1 MIETPIDKAHAA
13 MQAAPEDDKARLR
26 FYERVGDAEL
36 FLLLLEEPNGDDIA
50 PQVITL
56 PEATFVLAFDTE
68 DRLSEFVGE
77 TAPYAAVSGR
87 IIAAMLAG
95 QKIGVGLNL
104 EVAPSAI
111 LLPPEAIAWLS
122 STLGHGP
129 DEVEERVTEFTAPT
143 GLPEALLTALDEK
156 LSTTAGLAQSAYLV
170 GVVYE
175 SGARGHMLGFVDAL
189 EQAQPALAKAAS
201 EALTFSGV
209 EAGAMD
215 VGFFNGSDATTAQLA
230 RAGLRF
236 ELPQAQELQQLT
248 MKAPGMDPAKPPKLK

>member
-1 MIETPIDKAHAA
+1 MTQTPIDKAHAA
-13 MQAAPEDDKARLR
+13 MEAHPEDDTARLR
-26 FYERVGDAEL
+26 FYERVADAEL
-36 FLLLLEEPNGDDIA
+36 FLLLLEEPQGDDIA

-77 TAPYAAVSGR
+77 TAPYAALSGR
-87 IIAAMLAG
+87 IIAGMLAEQG
-95 QKIGVGLNL
+95 IGLGLNL
-104 EVAPSAI
+104 EIAPSAM
-111 LLPPEAIAWLS
+111 LLPPEAVAWLS
-122 STLGHGP
+122 DTLGHGP
-129 DEVEERVTEFTAPT
+129 EEVEERISEFTSPK
-143 GLPEALLTALDEK
+143 GLPETLLTALDEK

-175 SGARGHMLGFVDAL
+175 NGTRGHMLGFVDAL
-189 EQAQPALAKAAS
+189 DPAKPALAKAAS

-215 VGFFNGSDATTAQLA
+215 VGFFETSDATTALLA

-248 MKAPGMDPAKPPKLK
+248 MTTPGMDPEKPPKLK